1 LKSTV
6 YEPASITYLLLY
18 HVLPFANKVA
28 LIQQFR
34 RIANIY
40 FLIIA
45 ILQSIPAVSPLS
57 PITAWA
63 PLIIVILISM
73 LREGNYNFNVGFE
86 DYNRYK
92 SDKQLN
98 FESKTKVRRSGKFIE
113 VTWSEVLIGD
123 IVLVE

>member
-1 LKSTV
+1 
-6 YEPASITYLLLY
+6 
-18 HVLPFANKVA
+18 
-28 LIQQFR
+28 
-34 RIANIY
+34 
-40 FLIIA
+40 
-45 ILQSIPAVSPLS
+45 
-57 PITAWA
+57 
-63 PLIIVILISM
+63 
-73 LREGNYNFNVGFE
+73 LREGNYNFNVCFE